1 MVQHVHRA
9 RLCYTA
15 SAVFW
20 KKTPQNKQRTHPKKG
35 FGKSSGGIWCS
46 KEKGAKQWIKLSTQN
61 MNSGK
66 CPTAWLIPQHSPCM
80 PAALWHSAS
89 LLLPWLPLPLCP
101 AGRCELPSISEGC
114 YMSVHLQCHSAPQLD
129 WSVHATFQ
137 QTRLGAQDISFP
149 CVLLLTLSPL
159 VSSPACPIPAL
170 PTAPYP
176 GTCSLWRGN
185 CTAKEHRLL
194 SLLVLGIACGIL
206 GCQTP
211 CDSAWVCR
219 GWQLISHKITDP
231 F

>member
-149 CVLLLTLSPL
+149 CMLLLT
-159 VSSPACPIPAL
+159 PAPWCLLQPV
-170 PTAPYP
+170 
-176 GTCSLWRGN
+176 
-185 CTAKEHRLL
+185 L
-194 SLLVLGIACGIL
+194 SLPCLQPHTLVLVAYEGETVLQRNTGFCPSLSWG
-206 GCQTP
+206 
-211 CDSAWVCR
+211 
-219 GWQLISHKITDP
+219 
-231 F
+231 